1 MAERADKSQRAWKI
15 AGLLCAAVIVAI
27 TLYRAWPIWHF
38 KATSSLREDEI
49 ISIVKYTSRG
59 FVPAISTY
67 SRSRS
72 AGLWS
77 DFPVR
82 HAELRGFRR
91 VAAHPRKGL
100 AQPSGVLCV
109 LGTYTLPFLCCVR
122 GWPPASGV
130 PLSSVTGDMLY
141 LLIFGKVYA
150 VFTGYRDCYRNT
162 FSSHFDSVDEVF
174 SAFEYFLP
182 VQIEALTFALVA
194 LLYVAFGRFAARSDR
209 LTLAAVAAA
218 ILGFLVFC
226 LLQDGSRSGCG
237 LHDRAARVP
246 RRSHDVFGA
255 LDPHACARSSHAAL
269 AADC

>member
-15 AGLLCAAVIVAI
+15 AALLCAAVIVAI

-72 AGLWS
+72 AGQWS

-100 AQPSGVLCV
+100 AQPSG
-109 LGTYTLPFLCCVR
+109 G
-122 GWPPASGV
+122 
-130 PLSSVTGDMLY
+130 
-141 LLIFGKVYA
+141 
-150 VFTGYRDCYRNT
+150 
-162 FSSHFDSVDEVF
+162 
-174 SAFEYFLP
+174 
-182 VQIEALTFALVA
+182 LV
-194 LLYVAFGRFAARSDR
+194 
-209 LTLAAVAAA
+209 
-218 ILGFLVFC
+218 
-226 LLQDGSRSGCG
+226 
-237 LHDRAARVP
+237 
-246 RRSHDVFGA
+246 
-255 LDPHACARSSHAAL
+255 
-269 AADC
+269 